1 MATRTSSSTRARG
14 GTSSRPANR
23 RPQTRS
29 APRKGAKKP
38 QGGGLPLPLR
48 AFRTTWMG
56 MANVTGSAVRKVG
69 AAGRDKPRAKPATDA
84 LSSAER
90 GELARLRRQLRQ
102 VQMERDI
109 LAKATAW
116 FAAKSDKTFTP
127 SSNS

>member
-48 AFRTTWMG
+48 ANVNNLLDRKYYASVGFQNGYLYGEPRSVQVHLTYRT
-56 MANVTGSAVRKVG
+56 K
-69 AAGRDKPRAKPATDA
+69 
-84 LSSAER
+84 
-90 GELARLRRQLRQ
+90 
-102 VQMERDI
+102 
-109 LAKATAW
+109 
-116 FAAKSDKTFTP
+116 
-127 SSNS
+127 

>member
-56 MANVTGSAVRKVG
+56 MANVTGMLPNPEFYTL
-69 AAGRDKPRAKPATDA
+69 GRTPRQK
-84 LSSAER
+84 
-90 GELARLRRQLRQ
+90 
-102 VQMERDI
+102 
-109 LAKATAW
+109 
-116 FAAKSDKTFTP
+116 
-127 SSNS
+127 